1 MSQIGFVGMSG
12 IVNLVSL
19 VSRPASSNSALGNAR
34 SLPIQTS
41 PDALSKSLPILDP
54 CPAKNVSRRNRG
66 WPFNLGA
73 KAQGSDH
80 APRQ

>member
-1 MSQIGFVGMSG
+1 
-12 IVNLVSL
+12 
-19 VSRPASSNSALGNAR
+19 
-34 SLPIQTS
+34 
-41 PDALSKSLPILDP
+41 LSKSLPILDP